1 MKLRFVITQHSCD
14 IKLMKSLIKYFNCGR
29 VEIAYERLHV
39 NFVVPKFT
47 DIEGK
52 IISFFFNK
60 YPLQGVK
67 NLDLEGFCKVVEL
80 MKDKLHLTN
89 EGLEQIRKIKLCNNA
104 NRKQA

>member
-1 MKLRFVITQHSCD
+1 VKLRFVITQHSCD

-52 IISFFFNK
+52 IIPFFLRNIRFK
-60 YPLQGVK
+60 
-67 NLDLEGFCKVVEL
+67 
-80 MKDKLHLTN
+80 
-89 EGLEQIRKIKLCNNA
+89 GLKIWT
-104 NRKQA
+104 